1 MQQCHSWLRIRK
13 PRPFIA
19 QGHRVQTRG
28 RRLCFLARLFADSE
42 VRQVVL
48 MRELGTL
55 SDREEEEEERNGF
68 SCGLSQVG
76 K

>member
-1 MQQCHSWLRIRK
+1 MY
-13 PRPFIA
+13 
-19 QGHRVQTRG
+19 
-28 RRLCFLARLFADSE
+28 LARLFANSE
-42 VRQVVL
+42 VKQVVL